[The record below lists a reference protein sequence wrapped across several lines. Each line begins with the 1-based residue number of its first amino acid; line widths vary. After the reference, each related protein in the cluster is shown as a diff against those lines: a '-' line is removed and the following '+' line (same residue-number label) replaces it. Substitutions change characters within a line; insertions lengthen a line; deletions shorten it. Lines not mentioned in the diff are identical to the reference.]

1 MLWRPV
7 ACDVR
12 ALKVDLVGKA
22 LKFPELQSKFERAV
36 ATILVERS
44 PLSGAELLKASD
56 QRAEAFS
63 LTAPELADLVV
74 NSANYFTRAKQNG
87 VLISNGK
94 SRGYALAPNAVAAV
108 ASRRDDSSAE
118 DGEASESRVDLSDLL
133 PLPAGGSPVEGVR
146 NQQWESLLHLPAS
159 LVLARRFGARVLS
172 LAKITD
178 RGAKWGNPDI
188 LMVRSSPLETLEPFL
203 REREIDVS
211 KFRLVDETPQAILS
225 SIELKFGLA
234 GNRSLWFQAV
244 AETAANSLW
253 ANEAWLVFME
263 LESVPGSLDRELLA
277 LARSAEIGI
286 LELVLRHDDGVYFD
300 VVEHRAA
307 VIRPRLRVA
316 DMDPEQRIGLL
327 GSAHRLL
334 ADFVEAGTFLD
345 ADGNANKARVLLMQ
359 ALCNLRS
366 QTGFGGRPLSEALA
380 PMGRNQSFLGAL
392 AVASLDHVA
401 ELLTTQADLAWVEIQ
416 NSIQNSV
423 VAIQADRAQRDIAD
437 LRAAASLEA
446 VPS

>member
-133 PLPAGGSPVEGVR
+133 PLPAGGSPVEGDRRLQV
-146 NQQWESLLHLPAS
+146 PACRRDPS
-159 LVLARRFGARVLS
+159 GDPLV
-172 LAKITD
+172 
-178 RGAKWGNPDI
+178 
-188 LMVRSSPLETLEPFL
+188 
-203 REREIDVS
+203 
-211 KFRLVDETPQAILS
+211 
-225 SIELKFGLA
+225 
-234 GNRSLWFQAV
+234 
-244 AETAANSLW
+244 
-253 ANEAWLVFME
+253 
-263 LESVPGSLDRELLA
+263 
-277 LARSAEIGI
+277 
-286 LELVLRHDDGVYFD
+286 
-300 VVEHRAA
+300 HRTQ
-307 VIRPRLRVA
+307 IRPRRQPKPMVPGRRR
-316 DMDPEQRIGLL
+316 DRRKFTL
-327 GSAHRLL
+327 GERGMARLH
-334 ADFVEAGTFLD
+334 
-345 ADGNANKARVLLMQ
+345 
-359 ALCNLRS
+359 
-366 QTGFGGRPLSEALA
+366 
-380 PMGRNQSFLGAL
+380 GA
-392 AVASLDHVA
+392 
-401 ELLTTQADLAWVEIQ
+401 
-416 NSIQNSV
+416 
-423 VAIQADRAQRDIAD
+423 
-437 LRAAASLEA
+437 
-446 VPS
+446 